1 MRAVSQQR
9 RISKKEHCNTPLL
22 SKQSLAKHAQMQE
35 NKYS

>member
-9 RISKKEHCNTPLL
+9 CISKKEHHNTPLL
-22 SKQSLAKHAQMQE
+22 SKQSLTKHAQMQE